1 MKIKK
6 GDLVVVTTG
15 DDITRDEKGR
25 WTPKRVLSVIDEG
38 SRVVVEGVRRAFKHV
53 RRGHP
58 KSPQGGRLQVEMP
71 IDASNVRYYCGSCNT
86 PTRLGYR
93 YAADGAKERF
103 CRKCGASAG
112 TISPPRPQYAK
123 QS

>member
-6 GDLVVVTTG
+6 GDLVVVVTG
-15 DDITRDEKGR
+15 DDRGP
-25 WTPKRVLSVIDEG
+25 TPRKVLGVVEG
-38 SRVVVEGVRRAFKHV
+38 GKRVVVEGVRRAFKHV

-71 IDASNVRYYCGSCNT
+71 FDASNVRYHCGACGK

-103 CRKCGASAG
+103 CRKCDASAG
-112 TISPPRPQYAK
+112 VISPPRPTYAK
-123 QS
+123 RS

>member
-6 GDLVVVTTG
+6 GDTVVVVTG
-15 DDITRDEKGR
+15 DDKGAAPR
-25 WTPKRVLSVIDEG
+25 KVLNVVTGGKRL
-38 SRVVVEGVRRAFKHV
+38 VVEGVRRAFKHV

-58 KSPQGGRLQVEMP
+58 KSPQGGRLQIEMP
-71 IDASNVRYYCGSCNT
+71 IDASNVRYYCGACKT
-86 PTRLGYR
+86 GTKLGYR

-112 TISPPRPQYAK
+112 TISPPRPTYAK